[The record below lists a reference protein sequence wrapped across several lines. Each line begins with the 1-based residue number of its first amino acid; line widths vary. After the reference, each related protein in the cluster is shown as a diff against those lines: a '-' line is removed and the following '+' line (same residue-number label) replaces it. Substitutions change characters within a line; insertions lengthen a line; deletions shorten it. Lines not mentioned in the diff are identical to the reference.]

1 MAQDAAHRALRAS
14 QRAELKRLDLAAA
27 GQEGGSLADKAS
39 SQIVTAQ
46 TVVDAWRDA
55 LLKVKAVRARTGGGW
70 RAEVAGRTR
79 QTSAR
84 LLESQ
89 PLDEAALRASLS
101 PREQR
106 LQRIV
111 HEVAVHTLNLT
122 LTLTLTLALTLTLS
136 LTLTIPNPNPNPN
149 VAHFQALNEEI
160 ATAFRSLED

>member
-89 PLDEAALRASLS
+89 PIDEAALRASLS

-111 HEVAVHTLNLT
+111 HEVGVLALS
-122 LTLTLTLALTLTLS
+122 LALTLT
-136 LTLTIPNPNPNPN
+136 PNP
-149 VAHFQALNEEI
+149 
-160 ATAFRSLED
+160 

>member
-1 MAQDAAHRALRAS
+1 M
-14 QRAELKRLDLAAA
+14 
-27 GQEGGSLADKAS
+27 
-39 SQIVTAQ
+39 
-46 TVVDAWRDA
+46 VDAWRDA

-111 HEVAVHTLNLT
+111 HEVAVLTRTLT
-122 LTLTLTLALTLTLS
+122 LTLTLTLI
-136 LTLTIPNPNPNPN
+136 LTLTIPLP
-149 VAHFQALNEEI
+149 L
-160 ATAFRSLED
+160 TRTR

>member
-14 QRAELKRLDLAAA
+14 QQAELKRLDLAAA

-89 PLDEAALRASLS
+89 PLDESAVRASLS

-111 HEVAVHTLNLT
+111 HEVAVFTRT
-122 LTLTLTLALTLTLS
+122 LT
-136 LTLTIPNPNPNPN
+136 PNPEPRTPNPSPN
-149 VAHFQALNEEI
+149 P
-160 ATAFRSLED
+160 

>member
-1 MAQDAAHRALRAS
+1 M
-14 QRAELKRLDLAAA
+14 
-27 GQEGGSLADKAS
+27 
-39 SQIVTAQ
+39 
-46 TVVDAWRDA
+46 VDAWRDA

-89 PLDEAALRASLS
+89 PIDEAALRASLS

-111 HEVAVHTLNLT
+111 HEVGVFTLS
-122 LTLTLTLALTLTLS
+122 LALTLT
-136 LTLTIPNPNPNPN
+136 PNP
-149 VAHFQALNEEI
+149 
-160 ATAFRSLED
+160 

>member
-1 MAQDAAHRALRAS
+1 M
-14 QRAELKRLDLAAA
+14 
-27 GQEGGSLADKAS
+27 
-39 SQIVTAQ
+39 
-46 TVVDAWRDA
+46 VDAWRDA

-111 HEVAVHTLNLT
+111 HEVAVFTRT
-122 LTLTLTLALTLTLS
+122 LT
-136 LTLTIPNPNPNPN
+136 PNPEPRTPNP
-149 VAHFQALNEEI
+149 
-160 ATAFRSLED
+160 

>member
-111 HEVAVHTLNLT
+111 HEVAVLTLNLT
-122 LTLTLTLALTLTLS
+122 LTLTPKPY
-136 LTLTIPNPNPNPN
+136 PNP
-149 VAHFQALNEEI
+149 
-160 ATAFRSLED
+160 

>member
-111 HEVAVHTLNLT
+111 HEVAVFTLNLT
-122 LTLTLTLALTLTLS
+122 LTLTPKPY
-136 LTLTIPNPNPNPN
+136 PNP
-149 VAHFQALNEEI
+149 
-160 ATAFRSLED
+160 